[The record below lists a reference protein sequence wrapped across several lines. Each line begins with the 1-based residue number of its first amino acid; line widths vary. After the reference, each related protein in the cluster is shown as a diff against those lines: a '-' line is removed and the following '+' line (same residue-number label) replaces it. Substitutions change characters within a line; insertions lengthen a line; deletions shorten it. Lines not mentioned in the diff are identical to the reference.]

1 MGETPEKKEQFIPVF
16 KTVDLEISVRLT
28 FLYYIV
34 AWITEETRNK
44 STVFSSLQR
53 VSARNKN
60 AFFFPPD
67 FALTLIYKRSTM
79 ITLNLQQVIYKTL
92 LRTSYKVEADNTNR
106 RMFEPL
112 H

>member
-28 FLYYIV
+28 FLYNIV

-60 AFFFPPD
+60 AFFSPRFC
-67 FALTLIYKRSTM
+67 
-79 ITLNLQQVIYKTL
+79 
-92 LRTSYKVEADNTNR
+92 SYTDI
-106 RMFEPL
+106 
-112 H
+112 